1 MTKTE
6 SNILNELID
15 EMRAIKTV
23 LIGDPDMGTQDQGL
37 IARQRADEDFRKEIS
52 DSLTEIKETVQRH
65 DERFEEVK
73 DLVFFVRIIGWIRSK
88 AAIFIGALVGLM
100 AALRAF
106 WSDIEK
112 LFITQ

>member
-23 LIGDPDMGTQDQGL
+23 LIGDPEMGTQDQGL

-52 DSLTEIKETVQRH
+52 DNLTDIKASISRH

-73 DLVFFVRIIGWIRSK
+73 DLVFFVRIIGWLRSK
-88 AAIFIGALVGLM
+88 AAIIIGGLVGLL
-100 AALRAF
+100 AALKTF
-106 WSDIEK
+106 WTDIEK
-112 LFITQ
+112 FFITQ